1 MTRPRIWKDQ
11 DASFRPWRASHPDNP
26 SLWRLCWTWREAMQ
40 FVADKLVNPFPLDLG
55 DVTVTYE
62 DGDVVITDER
72 DGDMIVLAPH
82 HWRPLAR
89 ALTRLAD
96 KEGVKWAGGK

>member
-11 DASFRPWRASHPDNP
+11 GATFRPWCASHPDNP
-26 SLWRLCWTWREAMQ
+26 SLWRLCETWQEAID
-40 FVADKLVNPFPLDLG
+40 FVADKLAHPLPLELEG
-55 DVTVTYE
+55 TWGERVTVTHQ
-62 DGDVVITDER
+62 DGDVVIIGGYNHE
-72 DGDMIVLAPH
+72 MIALAPH

-96 KEGVKWAGGK
+96 KEGVE

>member
-11 DASFRPWRASHPDNP
+11 DATFRPWRASHPDNP
-26 SLWRLCWTWREAMQ
+26 SLWRLCETWQEAMQ
-40 FVADKLVNPFPLDLG
+40 FVGDKLVNPFPLELDRM
-55 DVTVTYE
+55 TVTYE
-62 DGDVVITDER
+62 GGGKVFIRDEL
-72 DGDMIVLAPH
+72 DDDMIVLGPR

-96 KEGVKWAGGK
+96 KEGVD

>member
-1 MTRPRIWKDQ
+1 MTRPKIWKDQ

-26 SLWRLCWTWREAMQ
+26 SLWRLCGTWREAMEV
-40 FVADKLVNPFPLDLG
+40 VADMLVNPFPLDLG
-55 DVTVTYE
+55 YMTATYE
-62 DGDVVITDER
+62 GGDVCLTDEGDGDQI
-72 DGDMIVLAPH
+72 ILSPQ

-96 KEGVKWAGGK
+96 KEGVK

>member
-11 DASFRPWRASHPDNP
+11 DFISRPWVASHPDNP
-26 SLWRLCWTWREAMQ
+26 SLWRLCETWQEALQ
-40 FVADKLVNPFPLDLG
+40 FVVDKRVNPFPLDLG
-55 DVTVTYE
+55 DVTVTHRG
-62 DGDVVITDER
+62 GDVFIADR
-72 DGDMIVLAPH
+72 DTCDVVALEPH

-96 KEGVKWAGGK
+96 REGVE

>member
-11 DASFRPWRASHPDNP
+11 DASFRPWRATHPDNP
-26 SLWRLCWTWREAMQ
+26 SLWRLCETWQEAME
-40 FVADKLVNPFPLDLG
+40 FVGDKLENPFPLDIYPLTATYEGG
-55 DVTVTYE
+55 DVFIA
-62 DGDVVITDER
+62 DQNDVAAFA
-72 DGDMIVLAPH
+72 LAPP

-96 KEGVKWAGGK
+96 KEGVE

>member
-11 DASFRPWRASHPDNP
+11 NPSLRPWRASHPDNP
-26 SLWRLCWTWREAMQ
+26 SLWRLCETWQEAVG
-40 FVADKLVNPFPLDLG
+40 FVGDKLVNPFPLDLG
-55 DVTVTYE
+55 RIDITYE
-62 DGDVVITDER
+62 DGTVFIKDEW
-72 DGDMIVLAPH
+72 DDDLIVLAPH

-96 KEGVKWAGGK
+96 KEGVK